1 MSDVPGHMLKDWT
14 VTVSIIESGGQT
26 RAKARLRWRD
36 QEAVGVG
43 LARLAPTD
51 RYHAHIGDELAVA
64 RALADLARRM
74 MAGTVQHIEAIQR
87 PAALTRPCSEM
98 NEAKR

>member
-1 MSDVPGHMLKDWT
+1 MDDGGHVRKEWAAT
-14 VTVSIIESGGQT
+14 ISIDEHDGQT

-51 RYHAHIGDELAVA
+51 RYHAQIGDELAVA

-74 MAGTVQHIEAIQR
+74 MAGTVQHIEAVQQ
-87 PAALTRPCSEM
+87 PAASPR
-98 NEAKR
+98 